1 MVNTVLN
8 HITVLSL
15 LNHNMVATV
24 PEQYDS
30 GYLIHLFNQ
39 KFLSRSLDPS
49 ALSTLQCQMEKL
61 AGVDISHHLDTFK
74 AALASIWGGGQRR
87 SWRGTFGNASQHPK
101 KEKNI
106 QNFNDP
112 IRKVHLY
119 LQRSFAGLRTYW

>member
-1 MVNTVLN
+1 
-8 HITVLSL
+8 
-15 LNHNMVATV
+15 MVATV
-24 PEQYDS
+24 PEQYDG

-39 KFLSRSLDPS
+39 KFLSKSLDPS

-61 AGVDISHHLDTFK
+61 AGVDISHHLDTFR
-74 AALASIWGGGQRR
+74 AALASIWGGGTEEV
-87 SWRGTFGNASQHPK
+87 GEGLLATLASIQI

-119 LQRSFAGLRTYW
+119 LQRSFAGLQTYW